1 MKITDKQ
8 LTATVFGGSG
18 FLGSHVADQLT
29 SQGFQVRLFD
39 CNPSTWV
46 QSQQEMILGDILDV
60 ESVNDAVKGSD
71 FVYNFA
77 AVADLNDAIDQP
89 LKTLKVNALGNANI
103 LEACKKFLVKRFLY
117 ASTVYV
123 NSREGSFYRISK
135 QTSEQMVEEYRARYG
150 LDYTIIR
157 YGSIY
162 GPRSDDHNGLY
173 RIVRDALRNGVVR
186 YEGHPESL
194 REYIHVDD
202 VARASVAAL
211 GEDFKNQ
218 HVVLTGH
225 ESMRVLDMLKM
236 LSEILDFG
244 NEVEFVEASYKG
256 HYVRT
261 PYAYQP
267 SLGRKYIP
275 PMHVDLGQG
284 LVQLIEEVSQ
294 SL

>member
-1 MKITDKQ
+1 M
-8 LTATVFGGSG
+8 
-18 FLGSHVADQLT
+18 GSHVADQLT

-39 CNPSTWV
+39 CMPSKWL
-46 QSQQEMILGDILDV
+46 QEQQVMILGDILDV
-60 ESVNDAVKGSD
+60 ESVNNAVKGSD

-89 LKTLKVNALGNANI
+89 LKTLKVNALGNVNI
-103 LEACKKFLVKRFLY
+103 LEACKKFSVKRFLY

-225 ESMRVLDMLKM
+225 ESMRVSDMLKM

-244 NEVEFVEASYKG
+244 DEVEFVEASYKG

-267 SLGRKYIP
+267 SLGRKYVP

>member
-1 MKITDKQ
+1 MPITDKQ

-39 CNPSTWV
+39 CMPSKWL
-46 QSQQEMILGDILDV
+46 QEQQVMILGDILDV
-60 ESVNDAVKGSD
+60 ESVNNAVKGSD

-244 NEVEFVEASYKG
+244 DEVEFVEASYKG